1 MRKSRMLLDRSG
13 STRSILEDSNSQF
26 TSLCWHRF
34 QVIEPFIAA
43 ETMKL
48 FVMDMAALLHGWH
61 SCQVEAE
68 VDEIKTET
76 I

>member
-1 MRKSRMLLDRSG
+1 MGKTRMLLHRSG
-13 STRSILEDSNSQF
+13 TTHSLSEESNSQF

-34 QVIEPFIAA
+34 QVIEPFITA
-43 ETMKL
+43 ETIKF
-48 FVMDMAALLHGWH
+48 FVMDKAALLHGWY
-61 SCQVEAE
+61 SCQIEAE